1 LAWASAAGDPLGTLF
16 ESLLS
21 LHVVVGRII
30 GVLFALAA
38 RRLGS
43 GRMATT
49 AAVVAILATIGAIVP
64 ALAVVRTAHRYG
76 APISWSE
83 HLRITAPGPYTAPNQ
98 TLPYAAIDGKN
109 LYVDIYLPRKPVNG
123 LSAPVLMMHP
133 ADTIHRER
141 SMGVD
146 WDRWLAER

>member
-1 LAWASAAGDPLGTLF
+1 
-16 ESLLS
+16 
-21 LHVVVGRII
+21 
-30 GVLFALAA
+30 
-38 RRLGS
+38 
-43 GRMATT
+43 MATT

-133 ADTIHRER
+133 GGYHPPRAKHG
-141 SMGVD
+141 SGLGS
-146 WDRWLAER
+146 LARRALIASGDSDHLVPYARGLS